1 MSEGTVIF
9 LLMGLVI
16 TGGVVVIVSG
26 MRHRAR
32 VLEMAHR
39 ERLMMIERGLPPAT
53 LPQFS
58 SLEAAAQGRRPLR
71 RSNRMLSGGIVI
83 VGLGGAIAMLIG
95 FASRQPEIAVG
106 VGGAVAILGAA
117 FIVTA
122 LVVHGPARAEAEAR
136 RDFDRQFPPVGPS
149 SS

>member
-9 LLMGLVI
+9 LLVGLVI
-16 TGGVVVIVSG
+16 TGGVVIIVSG

-39 ERLMMIERGLPPAT
+39 ERLMMIERGLGP
-53 LPQFS
+53 S
-58 SLEAAAQGRRPLR
+58 SLPPLSALDAIHERQVVR
-71 RSNRMLSGGIVI
+71 RSSRMLSGGIVI
-83 VGLGGAIAMLIG
+83 VGLGLALAMLVG

-106 VGGAVAILGAA
+106 VGGAVVMIGAA

-122 LVVHGPARAEAEAR
+122 LVVHGPGRSEADARKEFER
-136 RDFDRQFPPVGPS
+136 RMYPPVGPPS
-149 SS
+149 